1 MDRLTSLT
9 VFGRVVESGGFSAA
23 ARRLNMSVAM
33 VSNHVQ
39 SLEDRL
45 GARLLNR
52 TTRKVSLTEIG
63 KAYYDRTV
71 QILADLDEA
80 DHLATALHATP
91 RGTLRV
97 HTSMNVVRFLTP
109 VVAEYL
115 ALYPAAS
122 VDLTVGEQMV
132 DLLDGGYDLV
142 IRTIPP
148 PDSGLVVRRLT
159 AWRHIL
165 CCAPSY
171 LARHPPLQDLADIA
185 HHNCLQFTYY
195 PFGNE
200 WRFTGPDGAPASV
213 RVRGNVVTSGAEMLR
228 LLALGGHGLF
238 LAPTFLVADDLR
250 AGTLVQVLPAYRGI
264 EFAINAI
271 YPHRNHLS
279 TKVRSF
285 IDLLGERFAEHRKWM
300 NPAVVDIGGTAALA
314 PATGL

>member
-9 VFGRVVESGGFSAA
+9 VFGRVVEAGGFSAA
-23 ARRLNMSVAM
+23 ARRLNMSVTM

-39 SLEDRL
+39 ALEDHL
-45 GARLLNR
+45 GTRLLNR

-71 QILADLDEA
+71 HILAELEDA
-80 DHLATALHATP
+80 DHLATTLHATP

-97 HTSMNVVRFLTP
+97 HASVNVVRFLTP
-109 VVAEYL
+109 IVAEYL

-122 VDLTVGEQMV
+122 VDLTVGDQMV
-132 DLLDGGYDLV
+132 DLLESGYDLA
-142 IRTIPP
+142 IRTTPP

-165 CCAPSY
+165 ACAPSY
-171 LARHPPLQDLADIA
+171 LARHPPVRDLADVA

-200 WRFTGPDGAPASV
+200 WRFQGPDGTPASV
-213 RVRGNVVTSGAEMLR
+213 RVHGNVVTSGAEMLR
-228 LLALGGHGLF
+228 LLAIGGHGLL
-238 LAPTFLVADDLR
+238 LAPTFMIANDLR
-250 AGTLVQVLPAYRGI
+250 AGTLVPLLPAYRGI

-271 YPHRNHLS
+271 YPHRNNLS

-285 IDLLGERFAEHRKWM
+285 IDLLSERFAEHRKWM
-300 NPAVVDIGGTAALA
+300 NPAALEVEAIGTE
-314 PATGL
+314 